1 MSNISNDTCLSPIA
15 VCIDTVKDGH
25 FEIHP
30 PIGTHSWRSCRTQ
43 IVRLYLKTTEARYI
57 STEVAQES
65 FNISLLNQRT
75 SSLYRL
81 GAGGSPPGPLEL
93 GLEFDPSDGAGA
105 GLIGRLMM
113 F

>member
-1 MSNISNDTCLSPIA
+1 MLSKMVTSKSIHQLAHIA
-15 VCIDTVKDGH
+15 G
-25 FEIHP
+25 EI
-30 PIGTHSWRSCRTQ
+30 CRTQ